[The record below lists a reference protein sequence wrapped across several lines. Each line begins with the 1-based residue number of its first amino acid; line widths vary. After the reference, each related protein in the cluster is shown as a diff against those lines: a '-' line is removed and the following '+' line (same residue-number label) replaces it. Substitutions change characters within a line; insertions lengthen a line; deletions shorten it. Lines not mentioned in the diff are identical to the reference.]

1 MNKKKLNLNFLS
13 LFVPSVDTIC
23 SCDCYVKPCFCDR
36 TPDPTDDE
44 ENEGTSRCDS
54 SEGK

>member
-1 MNKKKLNLNFLS
+1 MNKRKLNLNFLS

-23 SCDCYVKPCFCDR
+23 PCDCYNKPCFCDR